1 MLSSAVQQSKSA
13 VHIHIS
19 THFECPSHLGHH
31 KALISVPWAICTC
44 SVTQLCP
51 TLWDPLD
58 CGSPGSSVHGII
70 WARILEGV
78 AIFSSRVSSWLREG
92 TCANHS
98 SCIAGWFFT
107 IEPPGKPPLS
117 YTVGSHYLSIL
128 YTVQCIYV
136 NPNLPVHGG
145 MNWVLLGQ
153 RTWCR
158 YFTLS
163 FALPLAPVSPSHTLH
178 LAPSPVAH
186 RGCLSVGPTWP
197 GGEKKWHFLLVW
209 FSLYLRQA
217 LCSWTGPGVGGHHS
231 QWSWPLPTA
240 SLACMLSH
248 FSCVRLCVTLWTL
261 ARQVPLSMGLSRQEY
276 WSGLP
281 FPSPWDLPN
290 PGIEPVSLMPLALAG
305 RFFTTSATWEDHST
319 RKCLMA
325 CVLPST
331 LPTGVYSFFLL
342 HFPSQSQSSRV
353 LWEGFTVLPQ
363 GHRLLFLGEED
374 AGEAWCLSYQGA
386 AFSSRPAPPRE
397 TSSSLL
403 PWPSSFSWVLG
414 GGPQRRAG
422 R

>member
-1 MLSSAVQQSKSA
+1 M
-13 VHIHIS
+13 
-19 THFECPSHLGHH
+19 
-31 KALISVPWAICTC
+31 
-44 SVTQLCP
+44 CP

-136 NPNLPVHGG
+136 NPNLPVHGR

-281 FPSPWDLPN
+281 FPSPGDLPG
-290 PGIEPVSLMPLALAG
+290 PGMELRSPKLQADS
-305 RFFTTSATWEDHST
+305 
-319 RKCLMA
+319 
-325 CVLPST
+325 LPSVPPQKPQIISSDFKIYSYST
-331 LPTGVYSFFLL
+331 LYLKDQKNYKEILNCFQL
-342 HFPSQSQSSRV
+342 SS
-353 LWEGFTVLPQ
+353 WHNT
-363 GHRLLFLGEED
+363 
-374 AGEAWCLSYQGA
+374 EAMSI
-386 AFSSRPAPPRE
+386 FSAQN
-397 TSSSLL
+397 
-403 PWPSSFSWVLG
+403 
-414 GGPQRRAG
+414 GP
-422 R
+422 